1 MTNSI
6 QIAVRMETD
15 AIKFYTE
22 AANKTL
28 NPVGKK
34 MFLTITEDEKRHLD
48 ILNKIL
54 IGLDI
59 HMSDISPMQNIKT
72 VFESMKNE
80 MMQRVTATS
89 DEMEAFKIAIQME
102 KEGIEFYKKLLSET
116 NNDKEKELFNKLIF
130 EEQQHH
136 DIFANTYSYLSDTG
150 NWFMWQEH
158 SIVDGGT
165 PFA

>member
-1 MTNSI
+1 MNSI

-34 MFLTITEDEKRHLD
+34 MFLAIAEDEKRHLD
-48 ILNKIL
+48 ILGKIL
-54 IGLDI
+54 KGLDM
-59 HMSDISPMQNIKT
+59 HMSDANPMQNVMTI
-72 VFESMKNE
+72 FESMKNS
-80 MMQRVTATS
+80 MMKKVAATD

-102 KEGIEFYKKLLSET
+102 KEGIEFYKNLLTESKS
-116 NNDKEKELFNKLIF
+116 DKETALFEKLIA

-136 DIFANTYSYLSDTG
+136 DIFANTYSYLADTG
-150 NWFMWQEH
+150 NWFMWQER